1 MTDDGLGQK
10 QSVLAVSSRFGG
22 IGRALLAIA
31 CLDAFLVALPL
42 LGAFRDIGEGLGG
55 QLLQQMAGYPIV
67 GLFLGILVT
76 SIIQSSSSTTSLV
89 VGLAAAGAIGSDP
102 QKALAFAVPVVMG
115 ANIGTAV
122 TNTIVSMA
130 HIGTP
135 KEFGRAF
142 GCAVL
147 HDLFNVYTVA
157 ILIPLQLLTNFL
169 GRASWAAAGVFQA
182 VGGLRF
188 TSPLKIV
195 ISPQA
200 RAVKALFGHP
210 WAAHAALD
218 LLFALLF
225 LSAIVRLVR
234 RSSEGRVVW
243 PLMVG
248 MAAAFAALVEAIR
261 SVPQLVYASPTAT
274 FATGGAVLVLSLVT
288 LVKLMRTLMA
298 TKLERLI
305 HGYIFKTTLRALLF
319 GAIVTAVVQSSSVTT
334 SAVVPLA
341 GAGILGLERIYP
353 YTLGA
358 NVGTTVTAMLAALS
372 LGEPLGIAVALA
384 HLGFNIVGIS
394 VFLPLR
400 RLPIGSARWLA
411 AQANRSRAI
420 PILFL
425 IGVYYII
432 PLALIL
438 GLRLR

>member
-1 MTDDGLGQK
+1 MADEKPGEP
-10 QSVLAVSSRFGG
+10 QSVLSLPSRFGG
-22 IGRALLAIA
+22 VGRVVLAA
-31 CLDAFLVALPL
+31 VCLDAFLVALPL
-42 LGAFRDIGEGLGG
+42 LAAFRDIGEGLGG
-55 QLLQQMAGYPIV
+55 QLLQEMASYPV
-67 GLFLGILVT
+67 MGLFLGILVT

-89 VGLAAAGAIGSDP
+89 VGLAAAGAIGTDP
-102 QKALAFAVPVVMG
+102 HKALAFAVPVVMG

-135 KEFGRAF
+135 REFGRAF
-142 GCAVL
+142 GCAVV

-157 ILIPLQLLTNFL
+157 LLLPLQLLTNFL
-169 GRASWAAAGVFQA
+169 GHASWAAAGLFQA

-200 RAVKALFGHP
+200 KALKSVLAQP
-210 WAAHAALD
+210 WAAHVVLD
-218 LLFALLF
+218 LLFATLF
-225 LSAIVRLVR
+225 LAALLRVVR
-234 RSSEGRVVW
+234 RSSQGQTVW
-243 PLMVG
+243 PFTLAI
-248 MAAAFAALVEAIR
+248 AAAFAALAAAIR
-261 SVPQLVYASPTAT
+261 SAPHIVYASPMAV
-274 FATGGAVLVLSLVT
+274 FAAGVAILVLSLVT
-288 LVKLMRTLMA
+288 LVRLMRTLMA

-305 HGYIFKTTLRALLF
+305 HAYIFKTTLRALLF
-319 GAIVTAVVQSSSVTT
+319 GTLVTAIVQSSSVTT

-341 GAGILGLERIYP
+341 GAGILALERIYP

-372 LGEPLGIAVALA
+372 LGEPVGIAVALA
-384 HLGFNIVGIS
+384 HLGFNILGIA

-425 IGVYYII
+425 LGVYYVI
-432 PLALIL
+432 PLLLIF
-438 GLRLR
+438 GLRWR